1 MSLTILL
8 LDLFG
13 TFIFAL
19 TGAIK
24 GIDKHLDIFGVTVL
38 ASVVGVGGGIFR
50 DCCIGATPVIAFT
63 NQYYLLICILTGIFC
78 FVINKYINNN
88 IHIDKTILY
97 LDAIGLGVF
106 TALGTLKAISYGVP
120 FIGVLIS
127 GVFTAIGGGLIRDIL
142 TNELPPTILKTD
154 LYATASLIGGVISY
168 IMFMFGYSTNVIFAV
183 VSLFV
188 FLLRIFAIKYKLQLP
203 RA

>member
-38 ASVVGVGGGIFR
+38 ASVVGVGDGIFR

-78 FVINKYINNN
+78 FIVNKYINKN

-120 FIGVLIS
+120 FIGILIS
-127 GVFTAIGGGLIRDIL
+127 GVFTAIGGGLIRDVL
-142 TNELPPTILKTD
+142 TNELPPTVLKTD
-154 LYATASLIGGVISY
+154 LYATASLFGGIICY
-168 IMFMFGYSTNVIFAV
+168 IMNCFGYSTNIVFIV

-188 FLLRIFAIKYKLQLP
+188 FVLRIFAIKFKLSLP
-203 RA
+203 KS

>member
-24 GIDKHLDIFGVTVL
+24 GIDKHLDIFGITVL

-50 DCCIGATPVIAFT
+50 DCCIGALPVAAFT
-63 NQYYLLICILTGIFC
+63 NQYYLIICIFTGIFC
-78 FVINKYINNN
+78 FVVNKYIKK

-106 TALGTLKAISYGVP
+106 TALGTIKAISYGVP
-120 FIGVLIS
+120 FIGILIS
-127 GVFTAIGGGLIRDIL
+127 GVFTAIGGGLIRDVL
-142 TNELPPTILKTD
+142 TNELPPTVLKTD

-168 IMFMFGYSTNVIFAV
+168 IMFMFGCSTNVIFVV
-183 VSLFV
+183 VSSFV
-188 FLLRIFAIKYKLQLP
+188 FLLRILAIKYKLQLP